1 MLRVGVLLD
10 TTQPSA
16 WISNLLEHL
25 RVCEF
30 ARLEV
35 ALFLSS
41 GEDSSFKRTIDSMLF
56 RAYERWDHRRGQCED
71 NPLATAGISAALNGV
86 KRISLNSHAATIAEL
101 NIDVLLL
108 LAQQKPNATLLGC
121 ARYGLWSCEIERDS
135 RYLPGPSGFWPMF
148 RQAWTTDCSIVIRTA
163 NARSSAKAYSSS
175 TSTCLWSLF
184 GNRRY
189 LYWKAGEIVLRCL
202 REVSCRGEEFLNS
215 LPVSESVG
223 STDSANSFPGNLQ
236 MLAFGGRL
244 FGHWLHARVAGFA
257 PGSAHK
263 WSIML
268 RQRSQK
274 RRYDDPAGYTI
285 MPCPTDRFYADPFL
299 FERDGRTFLF
309 FEDFRYADGYARI
322 SCCEIEPNGF
332 ATDPIEVLKLPFHL
346 SYPFVFEDHGNVF
359 MVPESRSSRKVVLYR
374 ATDFPSTWTPE
385 ATLLENTYA
394 VDSTIF
400 KANGKYWM
408 FSGIS
413 DGRYSNSDE
422 LSLFFSDSL
431 QGPWKPHPKNPV
443 ISDVR
448 CARPAGAVFQHDNKL
463 IRPSQ
468 DCSKTYGYGL
478 VFSEIITLTEVD
490 YEERQIAHLYPESTP
505 GSSANHTYNRSR
517 NFEVID
523 RFVSRKTIPTESF
536 AQRSHPRT
544 SNFRNLSE
552 IDA

>member
-1 MLRVGVLLD
+1 
-10 TTQPSA
+10 
-16 WISNLLEHL
+16 
-25 RVCEF
+25 
-30 ARLEV
+30 
-35 ALFLSS
+35 
-41 GEDSSFKRTIDSMLF
+41 
-56 RAYERWDHRRGQCED
+56 
-71 NPLATAGISAALNGV
+71 
-86 KRISLNSHAATIAEL
+86 
-101 NIDVLLL
+101 
-108 LAQQKPNATLLGC
+108 
-121 ARYGLWSCEIERDS
+121 
-135 RYLPGPSGFWPMF
+135 
-148 RQAWTTDCSIVIRTA
+148 
-163 NARSSAKAYSSS
+163 
-175 TSTCLWSLF
+175 
-184 GNRRY
+184 
-189 LYWKAGEIVLRCL
+189 
-202 REVSCRGEEFLNS
+202 
-215 LPVSESVG
+215 
-223 STDSANSFPGNLQ
+223 

-244 FGHWLHARVAGFA
+244 FGHWLHARVAAFA

-263 WSIML
+263 WSIVL
-268 RQRSQK
+268 RQRSHK
-274 RRYDDPAGYTI
+274 RRYDDPAGYSM

-299 FERDGRTFLF
+299 FEREGRTFLF

-359 MVPESRSSRKVVLYR
+359 MVPESRSSRNVVLYR

-385 ATLLENTYA
+385 AILLENTYA

-431 QGPWKPHPKNPV
+431 QGPWKPHAKNPV

-478 VFSEIITLTEVD
+478 CFSEIITLTEVD